1 VKSHGKYWI
10 LIACAAIAVLG
21 AGCSGINSTH
31 SVSPASFFLPGLM
44 KAEPKPVPVDPTLPA
59 VPSEKAVK
67 S

>member
-1 VKSHGKYWI
+1 VKSHRKYRV
-10 LIACAAIAVLG
+10 LLASAALAVLVT
-21 AGCSGINSTH
+21 GCSGINMSR

-44 KAEPKPVPVDPTLPA
+44 KADPKVVPADPTLPA